1 MNSPLV
7 RLVALAAISFP
18 VAACNNPVVDVT
30 HQGSLA
36 AGDPVYDEDQSFYDE
51 YTFYTRAGYTI
62 TVAQLSTEF
71 DSYTWL
77 ISPSGDSLLQVDDS
91 APMGAAGGA
100 TSQDALI
107 QLEAPQTGT
116 YTVRANSYQ
125 GGVTGAYT
133 VRIVTT
139 PPGGTL
145 PQIELNMLPTG
156 EEIIRVEEGSA
167 LPEGAVPVAAPA
179 EGSGAA
185 PVAAE
190 GSAAVPAPAEGSVA
204 APAAPADGSVA
215 APAAPAEG
223 SAAAPQ

>member
-1 MNSPLV
+1 MNSTLF
-7 RLVALAAISFP
+7 RIVALAVIPMALT
-18 VAACNNPVVDVT
+18 ACNNPLVDVT
-30 HQGSLA
+30 HEGTLAQG
-36 AGDPVYDEDQSFYDE
+36 DMVYEEDQSFYDE

-77 ISPSGDSLLQVDDS
+77 ISPSGDSLMQVDDS
-91 APMGAAGGA
+91 APAGSEGGA

-125 GGVTGAYT
+125 GGATGAYT

-139 PPGGTL
+139 APGSAL
-145 PQIELNMLPTG
+145 PQIQLNMLPTG
-156 EEIIRVEEGSA
+156 DEIIRLQEGSA
-167 LPEGAVPVAAPA
+167 MPEGAVPVDAPA
-179 EGSGAA
+179 
-185 PVAAE
+185 
-190 GSAAVPAPAEGSVA
+190 AEGSVA
-204 APAAPADGSVA
+204 APAEGSA
-215 APAAPAEG
+215 ATPEAAAEG